1 MPFCP
6 INPDGCSPWKMH
18 AAENKPGKTLNRTTE
33 ANTRDEKAK
42 QWEKVLTRRNV
53 TKAPTSR
60 CLNDRC
66 YVIRKPL
73 FSIEQPSI
81 LKKTLQN
88 KHTQKEKYACLGYK
102 KMDEDQHS
110 TNTNYQTMSGEDP
123 VNYSFCPSNT
133 SVYSTLKAT
142 HGSPLAISELRGCTE
157 HEEPSSSPPIFPR
170 RRPTKCSFSSSFLE
184 FQKMQRPL
192 MPQMASTGHNPTYTP
207 RSMSYSNR
215 GQTELKRPSSEVWSS
230 RQDMSLYEANYWDCA
245 IPKSVHP
252 ISNRQTADWDPNREY
267 QALLDYTY
275 PLRPGQVDSE
285 WDNFDRHRGSLQ
297 QTDLNLQD
305 SGIELDNCCSFT
317 SLSGLNLSP
326 SSNIQTKMWKTL
338 SGDQKIGSSDLHS
351 YTQSAGVSLDSL
363 DFGASKDLVNY
374 HQDGGQLQYSQ
385 PSYTS
390 ALIRTTRVLPQ
401 SKCVGGDCLDFGT
414 SKDLVNCHQ
423 DGGQL
428 QYSQPSSTNALMR
441 TTSVLPQSKC
451 VSGDLDN
458 EFWCLPDQLQEPQF
472 LSRQVKDLTAR
483 LGLPVTASW
492 GSLQSDTASIFNTL
506 TLPVKNSVKEVEESN
521 KNVNVDERSVAESV
535 RSSRP
540 WIESDGGGLT
550 HGSIQD
556 VENLVEQLCGLT
568 LSDTQRTMLVEQDH
582 NPSLIQQ
589 IYIFSSLLE
598 QHICWLY
605 MLSDKM
611 DVLAAPTDDVK
622 RLLSE
627 YQQEV
632 SVHQPLISRVLHTGE
647 QLLSSMEATCPVLGN
662 TLMLIQKHFG
672 ALKDQIELFLPSKRS
687 NKDDLTQRSDTA

>member
-1 MPFCP
+1 
-6 INPDGCSPWKMH
+6 
-18 AAENKPGKTLNRTTE
+18 
-33 ANTRDEKAK
+33 
-42 QWEKVLTRRNV
+42 
-53 TKAPTSR
+53 
-60 CLNDRC
+60 
-66 YVIRKPL
+66 
-73 FSIEQPSI
+73 
-81 LKKTLQN
+81 
-88 KHTQKEKYACLGYK
+88 
-102 KMDEDQHS
+102 
-110 TNTNYQTMSGEDP
+110 
-123 VNYSFCPSNT
+123 
-133 SVYSTLKAT
+133 
-142 HGSPLAISELRGCTE
+142 
-157 HEEPSSSPPIFPR
+157 
-170 RRPTKCSFSSSFLE
+170 
-184 FQKMQRPL
+184 
-192 MPQMASTGHNPTYTP
+192 
-207 RSMSYSNR
+207 
-215 GQTELKRPSSEVWSS
+215 
-230 RQDMSLYEANYWDCA
+230 
-245 IPKSVHP
+245 
-252 ISNRQTADWDPNREY
+252 
-267 QALLDYTY
+267 
-275 PLRPGQVDSE
+275 
-285 WDNFDRHRGSLQ
+285 
-297 QTDLNLQD
+297 
-305 SGIELDNCCSFT
+305 
-317 SLSGLNLSP
+317 
-326 SSNIQTKMWKTL
+326 MWKTL

-351 YTQSAGVSLDSL
+351 FTQSAGVSLDSL

-390 ALIRTTRVLPQ
+390 ALIRTTSVLPQ

-441 TTSVLPQSKC
+441 TTSVLPQSKCVGGDCLDFGTGKDVVNCHQDGGQLQYSQPSSYSAFICTTSVLPQSKC

-521 KNVNVDERSVAESV
+521 KNVNVDERSVTESV

-622 RLLSE
+622 RLLAE

>member
-632 SVHQPLISRVLHTGE
+632 SVHQPLISRVLHT
-647 QLLSSMEATCPVLGN
+647 VLGN

>member
-6 INPDGCSPWKMH
+6 INTDGCNPWKMH

-33 ANTRDEKAK
+33 PDTKDEKAK
-42 QWEKVLTRRNV
+42 QWEKVLTCRNV
-53 TKAPTSR
+53 TIAPTSR
-60 CLNDRC
+60 CLNNRC

-81 LKKTLQN
+81 LKKTHQN
-88 KHTQKEKYACLGYK
+88 KHTQKEKYAYIGDK
-102 KMDEDQHS
+102 RMDEDQHS
-110 TNTNYQTMSGEDP
+110 TNTNYQIMSEEDS
-123 VNYSFCPSNT
+123 VSYSFCPSNT
-133 SVYSTLKAT
+133 SVYSNLKAT
-142 HGSPLAISELRGCTE
+142 CGSPLAISELRGCTE
-157 HEEPSSSPPIFPR
+157 YEEPSFSPLIFPR
-170 RRPTKCSFSSSFLE
+170 RRPIKCSFSSSFLE
-184 FQKMQRPL
+184 LQKMERPL
-192 MPQMASTGHNPTYTP
+192 RPQMASTGHNPTYTP
-207 RSMSYSNR
+207 RSIRSYSNSR
-215 GQTELKRPSSEVWSS
+215 QTELKRPSLEVSSS

-245 IPKSVHP
+245 IPKSMHP
-252 ISNRQTADWDPNREY
+252 ISNRQTADWNPNREY

-285 WDNFDRHRGSLQ
+285 WDNFDRHGGSLQ
-297 QTDLNLQD
+297 KTDLNLQD

-317 SLSGLNLSP
+317 SLSGLNFSP
-326 SSNIQTKMWKTL
+326 SSNIQTKMLETL
-338 SGDQKIGSSDLHS
+338 SGDQKIRSSDLHS
-351 YTQSAGVSLDSL
+351 FTQSAGVSLDSL
-363 DFGASKDLVNY
+363 DFG
-374 HQDGGQLQYSQ
+374 
-385 PSYTS
+385 
-390 ALIRTTRVLPQ
+390 
-401 SKCVGGDCLDFGT
+401 T
-414 SKDLVNCHQ
+414 SKNLVNCHQ

-428 QYSQPSSTNALMR
+428 QYSQPSSTSALIRTTSVLPQSNCVGGDSLDFGTGKDVVNCHQDGGQLQYSQPSSSSAFIR

-458 EFWCLPDQLQEPQF
+458 EFWCLPDQLQEPLF

-492 GSLQSDTASIFNTL
+492 GSLESDTASIFNTL
-506 TLPVKNSVKEVEESN
+506 TLPVKNLVKEVEESN
-521 KNVNVDERSVAESV
+521 KNVNVDERSVTESV

-540 WIESDGGGLT
+540 WMESDGGGLT

-582 NPSLIQQ
+582 NSSLIQQ

-622 RLLSE
+622 RLLAE
-627 YQQEV
+627 QQV
-632 SVHQPLISRVLHTGE
+632 S
-647 QLLSSMEATCPVLGN
+647 SSSAPWRPPV
-662 TLMLIQKHFG
+662 QC
-672 ALKDQIELFLPSKRS
+672 
-687 NKDDLTQRSDTA
+687 

>member
-6 INPDGCSPWKMH
+6 INTDGCSPGKMH
-18 AAENKPGKTLNRTTE
+18 AAENKPGKTLNRKTE

-53 TKAPTSR
+53 TMAPTSR

-81 LKKTLQN
+81 LKKTHQN
-88 KHTQKEKYACLGYK
+88 KHTQKEKYACIGDK

-123 VNYSFCPSNT
+123 VSYSFCPSNT
-133 SVYSTLKAT
+133 SDYSTLKAAC
-142 HGSPLAISELRGCTE
+142 GSPLAISELRGCTE
-157 HEEPSSSPPIFPR
+157 HEEPYSSPPIFPR
-170 RRPTKCSFSSSFLE
+170 RRPIKCSFSSSFLE
-184 FQKMQRPL
+184 FQKMERPL

-215 GQTELKRPSSEVWSS
+215 GHTELKRPSSEVWSS

-252 ISNRQTADWDPNREY
+252 ISNRQTADWNPNREY

-285 WDNFDRHRGSLQ
+285 WDNFDCHRGSLQ

-326 SSNIQTKMWKTL
+326 SSNIQTKMLETL
-338 SGDQKIGSSDLHS
+338 SGDQKISSSDLHS
-351 YTQSAGVSLDSL
+351 FTQSAGVSLDSL
-363 DFGASKDLVNY
+363 DFG
-374 HQDGGQLQYSQ
+374 
-385 PSYTS
+385 
-390 ALIRTTRVLPQ
+390 
-401 SKCVGGDCLDFGT
+401 T
-414 SKDLVNCHQ
+414 SKDVVNCHQ

-428 QYSQPSSTNALMR
+428 QYSQPSSTSALIRTSVLPQSKCVGGHCLDFGTGKDVVNCHQDGVQLQYSQPSSSSAFIR

-483 LGLPVTASW
+483 LGVPVTASW

-506 TLPVKNSVKEVEESN
+506 KLPVKNSVKEVEESN
-521 KNVNVDERSVAESV
+521 KNVNVDERSVTESV

-598 QHICWLY
+598 QHVCWLY

-622 RLLSE
+622 RLLAE

-632 SVHQPLISRVLHTGE
+632 SIHQPLISRVLHTGE
-647 QLLSSMEATCPVLGN
+647 QLLSSMEATYPVLGN